1 MSLKFFHL
9 FFISVVMLFLI
20 GFGVWATRRY
30 MEQHETEMLATGVG
44 SFVFAAALTVYG
56 CWFLKKLKGVSY
68 I

>member
-30 MEQHETEMLATGVG
+30 TEQHDVDMLYTGLG
-44 SFVFAAALTVYG
+44 SFVAAAVLTVYG
-56 CWFLKKLKGVSY
+56 CWFIRKLKGVSY

>member
-30 MEQHETEMLATGVG
+30 MELRETEMLATGVG
-44 SFVFAAALTVYG
+44 SFVFAAVLTVYG

>member
-30 MEQHETEMLATGVG
+30 MEQHQLEMLATGVG
-44 SFVFAAALTVYG
+44 SFVFAAGLTVYG
-56 CWFLKKLKGVSY
+56 CWFMKKLKGVSY

>member
-30 MEQHETEMLATGVG
+30 MEQHETDMLMTGIG
-44 SFVFAAALTVYG
+44 AFAAAAVLTLYG
-56 CWFLKKLKGVSY
+56 CWFIKKLKGVSY